1 MRVLLE
7 GYYRFLQVL
16 LTVLMAVLIVP
27 VAMQILSRYTGII
40 PRYIWTEEIARF
52 CFVWIILI
60 GSMIAV
66 RDGTHFD
73 VDVLPHSASPK
84 VELGMKLVCYSAMLL
99 VAATFIR
106 YGYDFAIL
114 GSRQRS
120 EIASLPMLSIYI
132 AWPIAGATWTLFL
145 AEKIYDA
152 VNGNDPGHGGTETEA
167 EAELAEI
174 RAEMHVGQTSGGADG
189 SR

>member
-1 MRVLLE
+1 MRALLDL
-7 GYYRFLQVL
+7 YYRLLKLVL
-16 LTVLMAVLIVP
+16 TLLMVALIIP
-27 VAMQILSRYTGII
+27 VGMQILSRYTGII

-84 VELGMKLVCYSAMLL
+84 IELAMKVVCYSAMLL

-132 AWPIAGATWTLFL
+132 AWPIAGATWTIFL
-145 AEKIYDA
+145 IEKFYDA
-152 VNGNDPGHGGTETEA
+152 LTGGRE
-167 EAELAEI
+167 
-174 RAEMHVGQTSGGADG
+174 GGVDG